1 MQFYCGRTI
10 GAEQE
15 ARHEINLSFHPTM
28 RIGVVLMNL
37 GGPNREEAVRPFL
50 QNLFQDEDI
59 IKMGGGVFQDT
70 FAKVIAKFRWPNV
83 AEDYKKISACPNGCM
98 GNKHCINRKENTVSE
113 CCSPINSLTEA
124 QRRALEKKLKG
135 DISEHDVKVYTCMR
149 YWIPSAQTTMQD
161 MVDDGITHAVMVP
174 LYPQF
179 SWTTTGSGF
188 RDWETQREKT
198 FGDNTPW
205 KEYHVKN
212 YHRNPNYLKA
222 LNSRI
227 DQALAQMDDETRS
240 KTHLIFSAHGT
251 PKLEVR
257 SGDPY
262 TTEIKETT
270 EAIMDMRPGDESYW
284 LAFQSKV
291 GPQKWTQ
298 PNTADLV
305 EKHLDYG
312 IKNFLMIP
320 VAFVTDHIETLYE
333 LTIELKEDLEEEG
346 YEFENL
352 AVTEGIN
359 DHPEY
364 ITALADEVK
373 KRLPVTGDSVPKSA
387 ENEPQMVKSE

>member
-1 MQFYCGRTI
+1 
-10 GAEQE
+10 
-15 ARHEINLSFHPTM
+15 M

-50 QNLFQDEDI
+50 KNLFQDEDI
-59 IKMGGGVFQDT
+59 IKMGGGVLQNT
-70 FAKVIAKFRWPNV
+70 FAKAIAKFRWPGV
-83 AEDYKKISACPNGCM
+83 AEDYKEISGCPKGCM
-98 GNKHCINRKENTVSE
+98 GNKHCINRKEKTVSD

-135 DISEHDVKVYTCMR
+135 DLSEHDVSERDVKVYTCMR
-149 YWIPSAQTTMQD
+149 YWIPSADTTMQD
-161 MVDDGITHAVMVP
+161 MVDDGITHAVMLP

-188 RDWETQREKT
+188 RDWETQRKKR
-198 FGDNTPW
+198 FGDEAPW
-205 KEYHVKN
+205 KEYHIKN
-212 YHRNPNYLKA
+212 YHRNPNYLNA

-227 DQALAQMDDETRS
+227 DEALAEMDDETRR

-270 EAIMDMRPGDESYW
+270 EAIMAMRGGDESYW

-298 PNTADLV
+298 PNTANLV
-305 EKHLDYG
+305 ERHLDYG

-373 KRLPVTGDSVPKSA
+373 KRLPARETIKYSTEPEEPSFIRSDS
-387 ENEPQMVKSE
+387 